1 VFHFSSDALFG
12 LPLFYP
18 QRWYA
23 SGKLSITAREIS
35 DKGESFPNLL
45 QCLINMNARHR
56 QERLTRRLSLFFSS
70 IIFLLLLMMLLAG
83 SHDTSEIII
92 RIAVAF
98 LVALCLYRFLTRK
111 GRRRAA
117 LRKQPFPATWEAI
130 LQREVPFFQT
140 LDESEQNRFREEIHI
155 FLKEKRITGIK
166 TSVDDTVRVLV
177 ASSAIIPIF
186 GFPGWEWEQI
196 SEVLLYP
203 TTFNEQY
210 EIGRVGD
217 RDVLGMVGRGAM
229 NRMMI
234 LSKPELLQGFRAAQD
249 GKNVGIHE
257 FAHLLDKS
265 DGAVDGVPSVGFPWS
280 VVTPWLKLVH
290 KEMGN
295 IRAGHSDINP
305 YGLKNEAEFFAVAS
319 EYFFENPD
327 KMKRKHPKLYTML
340 KRVFHQD
347 PQGRLKKA
355 LASMVK
361 PEPGRLGRNSPC
373 PCGSGKK
380 YKHCCLASR

>member
-1 VFHFSSDALFG
+1 
-12 LPLFYP
+12 
-18 QRWYA
+18 
-23 SGKLSITAREIS
+23 
-35 DKGESFPNLL
+35 
-45 QCLINMNARHR
+45 MNARHR
-56 QERLTRRLSLFFSS
+56 QERLTGQLSLFFSS
-70 IIFLLLLMMLLAG
+70 IVFLLLLMMLLPG
-83 SHDTSEIII
+83 SQAMSEIII

-98 LVALCLYRFLTRK
+98 LVALFLYRFLTRK

-117 LRKQPFPATWEAI
+117 LRKQPFPATWEVI
-130 LQREVPFFQT
+130 LQREVPFFRA
-140 LDESEQNRFREEIHI
+140 LDESEQNRFREEIRI
-155 FLKEKRITGIK
+155 FLNEKRITGIK
-166 TSVDDTVRVLV
+166 TTVDDTVRVLV
-177 ASSAIIPIF
+177 AASAIIPIF

-249 GKNVGIHE
+249 RKNVGIHE

-265 DGAVDGVPSVGFPWS
+265 DGAVDGVPSVGLPWS

-290 KEMGN
+290 QEMEN

-305 YGLKNEAEFFAVAS
+305 YGLKNEADFFAIAS

-327 KMKRKHPKLYTML
+327 KMKRKHPELYAML
-340 KRVFHQD
+340 ERVFHQD
-347 PQGRLKKA
+347 PQRRVKKA
-355 LASMVK
+355 LGSMVK
-361 PEPGRLGRNSPC
+361 PNAKQLGRNSPC

-380 YKHCCLASR
+380 YKHCCLSSG

>member
-1 VFHFSSDALFG
+1 
-12 LPLFYP
+12 
-18 QRWYA
+18 
-23 SGKLSITAREIS
+23 
-35 DKGESFPNLL
+35 
-45 QCLINMNARHR
+45 MNVRHR
-56 QERLTRRLSLFFSS
+56 QEQLTRRLSLFFSS
-70 IIFLLLLMMLLAG
+70 IVFLMLLMMLLAG
-83 SHDTSEIII
+83 NHATSEIII
-92 RIAVAF
+92 RIAAAF
-98 LVALCLYRFLTRK
+98 LVALLLYRFLTQK

-117 LRKQPFPATWEAI
+117 LRKQPFPAAWEVI
-130 LQREVPFFQT
+130 LQHEVPFFQA
-140 LDESEQNRFREEIHI
+140 LDESEQKRFREEIRI
-155 FLKEKRITGIK
+155 FLNEKRITGIK

-177 ASSAIIPIF
+177 AASAIIPIF
-186 GFPGWEWEQI
+186 GFPGWEWDQI
-196 SEVLLYP
+196 SEVLIYP

-210 EIGRVGD
+210 EIGHVGD

-265 DGAVDGVPSVGFPWS
+265 DGAVDGVPSVALPWS

-290 KEMGN
+290 KEMEN

-305 YGLKNEAEFFAVAS
+305 YGLKNEGEFFAVVS

-327 KMKRKHPKLYTML
+327 KMKRKHPELYAML
-340 KRVFHQD
+340 ERVFHQD
-347 PQGRLKKA
+347 PQGLVKKA
-355 LASMVK
+355 LVSMVK
-361 PEPGRLGRNSPC
+361 PEHGRLGRNARC

-380 YKHCCLASR
+380 YKYCCLAIR

>member
-1 VFHFSSDALFG
+1 
-12 LPLFYP
+12 
-18 QRWYA
+18 
-23 SGKLSITAREIS
+23 
-35 DKGESFPNLL
+35 
-45 QCLINMNARHR
+45 MNARHS
-56 QERLTRRLSLFFSS
+56 QERLTRQLSLFFSS
-70 IIFLLLLMMLLAG
+70 IVFLMLLMMLLAG
-83 SHDTSEIII
+83 SHATSEIII

-98 LVALCLYRFLTRK
+98 LVAMFLYRFLTRK

-117 LRKQPFPATWEAI
+117 LREQPFPAAWEAI
-130 LQREVPFFQT
+130 LQHEVPFFQA
-140 LDESEQNRFREEIHI
+140 LDESEKNRFREEIHI

-177 ASSAIIPIF
+177 AASAIIPIF

-196 SEVLLYP
+196 SEVLIYP

-265 DGAVDGVPSVGFPWS
+265 DGAVDGVPSVGLPWS

-290 KEMGN
+290 KEMKN

-305 YGLKNEAEFFAVAS
+305 YGLKNEGEFFAVAS

-327 KMKRKHPKLYTML
+327 KMKRKHSELYAML
-340 KRVFHQD
+340 ERVFHQD
-347 PQGRLKKA
+347 PQGRVKKA

-361 PEPGRLGRNSPC
+361 PEPGRLGRNAPC

-380 YKHCCLASR
+380 YKHCCLGSR

>member
-1 VFHFSSDALFG
+1 
-12 LPLFYP
+12 
-18 QRWYA
+18 
-23 SGKLSITAREIS
+23 
-35 DKGESFPNLL
+35 
-45 QCLINMNARHR
+45 MNVRHR
-56 QERLTRRLSLFFSS
+56 QEQLTRRLSLFFSS
-70 IIFLLLLMMLLAG
+70 IVFLMFLMMLLAG
-83 SHDTSEIII
+83 SHDASEIMI

-98 LVALCLYRFLTRK
+98 LVAMFLYRFLTRK

-117 LRKQPFPATWEAI
+117 LRKQPFPTAWEVI
-130 LQREVPFFQT
+130 LQHEVPFFQA
-140 LDESEQNRFREEIHI
+140 LNESEKNRFREEIHI

-177 ASSAIIPIF
+177 GASAIIPIF

-234 LSKPELLQGFRAAQD
+234 LSKPELLQGFRGAQD

-257 FAHLLDKS
+257 FVHLLDKS

-347 PQGRLKKA
+347 PQRRLKKA
-355 LASMVK
+355 LVSMVK

-380 YKHCCLASR
+380 YKHCCLAGD